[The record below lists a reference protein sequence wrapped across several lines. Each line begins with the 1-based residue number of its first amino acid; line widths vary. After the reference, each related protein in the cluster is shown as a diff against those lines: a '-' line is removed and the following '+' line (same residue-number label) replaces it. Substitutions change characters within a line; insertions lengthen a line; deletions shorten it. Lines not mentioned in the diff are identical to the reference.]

1 MLRVDDLCVRYGA
14 RRVLD
19 RVSFELGCDE
29 ILMLVGPTGCGK
41 TTVLN
46 AIAGLVPLERGEIS
60 LGAWRASA
68 AASIPPEKREL
79 GMVFQDFAL
88 FPHLSVIENITFRL
102 RDLSVAERWIEGL
115 GLTEYRQARPGALS
129 GGQKQRVALARTLA
143 HEPRLVLLDEPL
155 SSLDAALKDELRG
168 EIRGALKA
176 AGVPALWV
184 THDQEEALSLG
195 DRVGVLR
202 RGTLEQLDT
211 PEACFTAPSNPFV
224 ARFLGEA
231 SFLGAVIG
239 RGGAQAQTALG
250 EVPITPA
257 ATPGER
263 VTVLI
268 RPDDLAFAA
277 SGSANAVLTA
287 TRYEGQTWLYDA
299 TLDAGGEV
307 QLRVNHEDRR
317 DVGTRVTLAPC
328 TGAAL
333 PVFSDKR
340 NEQG

>member
-1 MLRVDDLCVRYGA
+1 MLKVNDLCVRYGA

-19 RVSFELGCDE
+19 SVSFELGADE

-46 AIAGLVPLERGEIS
+46 AIAGLVPLERGAIS

-68 AASIPPEKREL
+68 ADSIPPEQRKL

-88 FPHLSVIENITFRL
+88 FPHLNVLENITFRL
-102 RDLSVAERWIEGL
+102 RDLSVAERWIERL
-115 GLTEYRQARPGALS
+115 GLAECRQARPGALS

-155 SSLDAALKDELRG
+155 SNLDAALKDELRG
-168 EIRGALKA
+168 DIRDALKA
-176 AGVPALWV
+176 AAVPALWV

-202 RGTLEQLDT
+202 RGALEQLDT
-211 PEACFTAPSNPFV
+211 PEVCFTAPANPFV

-231 SFLGAVIG
+231 CFLSAVVG
-239 RGGAQAQTALG
+239 RGGAQAKTALG
-250 EVPITPA
+250 EVPVTPA

-263 VTVLI
+263 LTVLV

-277 SGSANAVLTA
+277 SGSANARLTSA
-287 TRYEGQTWLYDA
+287 RYEGQTWLYGA

-317 DVGTRVTLAPC
+317 AVGTRVALTPC

-333 PVFSDKR
+333 PAFAGKPL
-340 NEQG
+340 E

>member
-1 MLRVDDLCVRYGA
+1 MLKVIDLCVRYGS
-14 RRVLD
+14 RRVLE
-19 RVSFELGCDE
+19 RVSFQLGADE

-46 AIAGLVPLERGEIS
+46 AIAGLVPLERGEVS

-68 AASIPPEKREL
+68 ADSIPPEKRGL

-88 FPHLSVIENITFRL
+88 FPHLSVMDNITFRL
-102 RDLSVAERWIEGL
+102 RDLSIAERWIELLGL
-115 GLTEYRQARPGALS
+115 GEYRRARPDTLS

-155 SSLDAALKDELRG
+155 SNLDAALKDELRG

-211 PEACFTAPSNPFV
+211 PEACFTAPANPFV

-231 SFLGAVIG
+231 SFLNGALDS
-239 RGGAQAQTALG
+239 GGARAQTALG
-250 EVPITPA
+250 DVPVTTA
-257 ATPGER
+257 AAPGQR
-263 VTVLI
+263 LTVLV
-268 RPDDLAFAA
+268 RPDDLMFCA
-277 SGSANAVLTA
+277 SGAANAVLTSA
-287 TRYEGQTWLYDA
+287 RYEGQSWLYGA
-299 TLDAGGEV
+299 TLDAGDEV

-328 TGAAL
+328 TAVAL
-333 PVFSDKR
+333 PAFTV
-340 NEQG
+340 